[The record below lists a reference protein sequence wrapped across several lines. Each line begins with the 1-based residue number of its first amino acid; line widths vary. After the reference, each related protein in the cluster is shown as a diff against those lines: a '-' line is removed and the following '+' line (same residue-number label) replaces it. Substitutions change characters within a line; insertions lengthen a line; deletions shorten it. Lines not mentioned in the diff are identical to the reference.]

1 MARSRGPLGSGADT
15 RGIEAVGTGW
25 FRVQPGGWLSR
36 TQPPARPREEC
47 TLAATVLVADDDADI
62 LRIVELNLRL
72 EGFEVVTAR
81 DGPDALAKAVTVR
94 PDLVLLDVRMPGID
108 GYTVCARIRADASLA
123 AIPVI
128 IVTANYGSAE
138 GEAARRAGAD
148 DFLVKPFHPDMLLD
162 MAKAML
168 S

>member
-1 MARSRGPLGSGADT
+1 
-15 RGIEAVGTGW
+15 V
-25 FRVQPGGWLSR
+25 
-36 TQPPARPREEC
+36 
-47 TLAATVLVADDDADI
+47 LAATVLVADDDADI
-62 LRIVELNLRL
+62 LRFVEINLRL

-81 DGPDALAKAVTVR
+81 DGPDALAKAVAVR

-108 GYTVCARIRADASLA
+108 GYTVCARLRADASLA
-123 AIPVI
+123 AVRVI

-138 GEAARRAGAD
+138 VAAARRAGAD
-148 DFLVKPFHPDMLLD
+148 DFLVKPFLPATLLD

>member
-1 MARSRGPLGSGADT
+1 
-15 RGIEAVGTGW
+15 V
-25 FRVQPGGWLSR
+25 
-36 TQPPARPREEC
+36 
-47 TLAATVLVADDDADI
+47 LAATVLVADDDADI
-62 LRIVELNLRL
+62 LRFVEINLRL
-72 EGFEVVTAR
+72 EGFEVVTAQ
-81 DGPDALAKAVTVR
+81 DGPDALAKAVAVR

-123 AIPVI
+123 AVRVV

-138 GEAARRAGAD
+138 VAAARRAGAD
-148 DFLVKPFHPDMLLD
+148 DFLVKPFLPTTLLD

>member
-1 MARSRGPLGSGADT
+1 
-15 RGIEAVGTGW
+15 V
-25 FRVQPGGWLSR
+25 
-36 TQPPARPREEC
+36 
-47 TLAATVLVADDDADI
+47 LAATVLVADDDADI
-62 LRIVELNLRL
+62 LRFVEINLRL

-81 DGPDALAKAVTVR
+81 DGPDALAKAIDVR

-123 AIPVI
+123 AVRVV

-138 GEAARRAGAD
+138 VAAARRAGAD
-148 DFLVKPFHPDMLLD
+148 DFLVKPFLPATLLD
-162 MAKAML
+162 MAKAVL

>member
-1 MARSRGPLGSGADT
+1 
-15 RGIEAVGTGW
+15 V
-25 FRVQPGGWLSR
+25 V
-36 TQPPARPREEC
+36 
-47 TLAATVLVADDDADI
+47 AATVLVADDDADI
-62 LRIVELNLRL
+62 LRFVEINLRL
-72 EGFEVVTAR
+72 EGFEVVTAQ
-81 DGPDALAKAVTVR
+81 DGPDALAKAVAVR

-123 AIPVI
+123 AVRVV

-138 GEAARRAGAD
+138 VAAARRAGAD
-148 DFLVKPFHPDMLLD
+148 DFLVKPFLPTTLLD

>member
-1 MARSRGPLGSGADT
+1 
-15 RGIEAVGTGW
+15 V
-25 FRVQPGGWLSR
+25 
-36 TQPPARPREEC
+36 
-47 TLAATVLVADDDADI
+47 LAATVLVADDDADI
-62 LRIVELNLRL
+62 LRFVEINLRL
-72 EGFEVVTAR
+72 EGFEVVTAQ
-81 DGPDALAKAVTVR
+81 DGPDALAKAVAVR

-123 AIPVI
+123 AVRVV

-138 GEAARRAGAD
+138 VAAARRVGAD
-148 DFLVKPFHPDMLLD
+148 DFLVKPFLPATLLD